1 VQAPVAA
8 LHPPA
13 GQELIA
19 TDVEQPAV
27 ALTHAPLHRANPF
40 AQTEPHAPATHV
52 DSALATLLAQAL
64 PQPEQLVALL
74 VVSTHVLEH
83 SVGAVE
89 GQLATQAKASP
100 EPVHKGVLPAHLLP
114 QLPQLETLDGSTQ
127 PSGHASWPA
136 PQSGRGTPASE
147 DGFPLSTAE
156 VASTVVLPPSR
167 HSPEHVPEV

>member
-1 VQAPVAA
+1 VQAPFAA

-19 TDVEQPAV
+19 TDVEQPAA
-27 ALTHAPLHRANPF
+27 ALTHAPPHRANPF
-40 AQTEPHAPATHV
+40 AQTEPH
-52 DSALATLLAQAL
+52 AQAL

-74 VVSTHVLEH
+74 VVSTQVLEH
-83 SVGAVE
+83 TVGAVE
-89 GQLATQAKASP
+89 GQLATQAKVSP

-114 QLPQLETLDGSTQ
+114 QLPQLETPDGSTQ

-136 PQSGRGTPASE
+136 PQSGRGTPASG
-147 DGFPLSTAE
+147 DGFPPSMAE

-167 HSPEHVPEV
+167 HSPEHVPEE